1 MHLSRIVQ
9 ILSDNSIII
18 LQLLYIIHKCFRI
31 INT

>member
-18 LQLLYIIHKCFRI
+18 SQLLYIIRKCFHI